1 MASVHEERKRSIDE
15 NRKSLIEQTHL
26 PKNNALGKDGP
37 LDLNSCGPSSLQSF
51 SGEDHEFQTRKKAQ
65 QEQVKSWCAEYM
77 VAKKKAVD
85 AERRDEEEYRNCV
98 LEQDMIRSEL
108 EAQAKRRRDE
118 QARLCQIENMEYAN
132 QARQRQENEMEA
144 DIEHQ
149 RRQTHYMQTCALV
162 TEDTKLARNV
172 NAEHRYRR
180 DHFKGFPE
188 EQVAQLYRENESVAE
203 ERRSIYAREA
213 ESEAD
218 WARHQEEML
227 SKMREVEE
235 ARHQMQNEERR
246 IHLDILARQKEEL
259 DKRKAE
265 MKTERLPEIGTA
277 FFSRFGKSSR

>member
-37 LDLNSCGPSSLQSF
+37 LDLNSCGPSSLQCF
-51 SGEDHEFQTRKKAQ
+51 SGEDHEYQTRKKAQ
-65 QEQVKSWCAEYM
+65 QEQVKSWCAEKM

-85 AERRDEEEYRNCV
+85 AERRDEEEYHNCV
-98 LEQDMIRSEL
+98 LEQDTIRSEL

-118 QARLCQIENMEYAN
+118 QARQCQIENMEYAN
-132 QARQRQENEMEA
+132 QARQRQKNEMEA
-144 DIEHQ
+144 DIEPQ
-149 RRQTHYMQTCALV
+149 GRQTHSLQTCPLV
-162 TEDTKLARNV
+162 TEDTKLSRNV
-172 NAEHRYRR
+172 NAEHLYRR
-180 DHFKGFPE
+180 DHFEGFSK
-188 EQVAQLYRENESVAE
+188 EQVAQLYRENETVAE